1 MNNITTTAPVT
12 LTWYRRAQASRAG
25 IRISFEGSELAA
37 NIAGAAPHHG
47 PKGELPLLCLATFE
61 GEHRGNARVELV
73 YMLGLDIDEPQA
85 DPGAYVARI
94 SAALGGVEL
103 FAYSTSSSS
112 PGAFKLRALVP
123 YDRPATADEHRASWA
138 LVARTLGREGIEI
151 DRACCDPARG
161 FYIWAVP
168 ENGAY
173 FHAHLP
179 GVAWPVGVAAEAELE
194 RRADEEAE
202 RKRELAA
209 RARLPKRAGQAD
221 AFTRARRY
229 VAQMPVAIQGA
240 GGSDATFNVAR
251 RLVADFELTDADA
264 MVLLR
269 EHSAQCRPP
278 WTERE
283 LLHKLESAKQ
293 ARVRVR
299 MDP

>member
-1 MNNITTTAPVT
+1 MNNTTPTAPVT
-12 LTWYRRAQASRAG
+12 LTWYRCAQASRAG
-25 IRISFEGSELAA
+25 IRINFEGDELAA
-37 NIAGAAPHHG
+37 NIAGAVPHHG

-94 SAALGGVEL
+94 AAALGGVEI

-112 PGAFKLRALVP
+112 PGAFKLRALIP

-168 ENGAY
+168 ANGAY

-179 GVAWPVGVAAEAELE
+179 GVAWPVGLAAEAEIA
-194 RRADEEAE
+194 RRSEEEAE
-202 RKRELAA
+202 RQRELEA
-209 RARLPKRAGQAD
+209 RAKLPKRAGHVD
-221 AFTRARRY
+221 PFDRARRY
-229 VAQMPVAIQGA
+229 VARMPIAIQGTN
-240 GGSDATFNVAR
+240 GSDATFNVAR
-251 RLVADFELTDADA
+251 KLVADFGLSDADA

-269 EHSAQCRPP
+269 EHSARCRPP
-278 WTERE
+278 WSERE
-283 LLHKLESAKQ
+283 LLHKLASAKQ